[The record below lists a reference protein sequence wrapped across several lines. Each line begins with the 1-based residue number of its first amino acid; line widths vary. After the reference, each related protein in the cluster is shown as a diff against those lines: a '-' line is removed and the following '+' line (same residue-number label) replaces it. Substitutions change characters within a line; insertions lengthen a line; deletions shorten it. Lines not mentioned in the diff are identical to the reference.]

1 MLVEGPSKTN
11 PNRYMGRTRGNKLV
25 NFDGS
30 ENLVGELVQVQII
43 EAKTFFLN
51 GKIIE

>member
-1 MLVEGPSKTN
+1 MK
-11 PNRYMGRTRGNKLV
+11 GRARQTRTDIWAGREGNKLV

-30 ENLVGELVQVQII
+30 ENLVGKLVSIEII